1 MNKLTVVCVKVG
13 TKYKPNYVI
22 KLKSM
27 VARNL
32 EQPHDFVC
40 FTDDPKG
47 LDGIDWYKLPDTTL
61 EGWWSKINLFRADLP
76 FSGPMLYLDLD
87 VIVTGSL
94 DQMIDSVPEDI
105 DFAIIR
111 QWKKKIKKVTRYGY
125 TRAAYNSSMMFWR
138 HVGCRK
144 EIVEK
149 LTPQGIAHWRGDQD
163 WIAVCRPYEFTFN
176 DKFVCGYEDLGPAG
190 PGRRPDVKLVLFSKL
205 ENHYIAPKVDWVR
218 NLWK

>member
-13 TKYKPNYVI
+13 SKYKPNYVL

-32 EQPHDFVC
+32 EQPHNFVC
-40 FTDDPKG
+40 FTDNPEG
-47 LDGIDWYKLPDTTL
+47 LDGIDCLELPDKTL

-76 FSGPMLYLDLD
+76 FTGPMLYLDLD
-87 VIVTGSL
+87 IVITGRL
-94 DQMIDSVPEDI
+94 DSMVDSIPADI

-111 QWKKKIKKVTRYGY
+111 QWKKNIKKITRYGH
-125 TRAAYNSSMMFWR
+125 TKSAYNSSMMWWR
-138 HVGCRK
+138 NIGIRS
-144 EIVEK
+144 EIATK
-149 LTPQGIAHWRGDQD
+149 ITPDDIARWRGDQD
-163 WIAVCRPYEFTFN
+163 WIAVCRPHEFTFS

-190 PGRRPDVKLVLFSKL
+190 PKRRPDIKLVLFSKL